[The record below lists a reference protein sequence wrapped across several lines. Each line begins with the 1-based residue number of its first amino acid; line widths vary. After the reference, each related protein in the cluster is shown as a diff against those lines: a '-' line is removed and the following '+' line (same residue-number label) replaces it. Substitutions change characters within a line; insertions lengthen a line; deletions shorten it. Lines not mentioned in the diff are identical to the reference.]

1 MTRDAQLR
9 SQHKQAELVT
19 LLPRDEISL
28 YFRRIERRIEGIY
41 LQTDTP
47 VASKG
52 VFQIKKGVKP
62 HTGSRRLDI
71 GITGK
76 SRFTLIVHIT
86 GTSPHR
92 AEADL
97 LLANDSNVRK
107 WRCLLWISLGIAFV
121 FFVFTWIW
129 VSDVVVISIIECQ
142 STILILICS
151 VVLDNRIRKLKDR
164 ALQAE
169 K

>member
-1 MTRDAQLR
+1 MKTKFRWNAMQVTLTNIFIWTLILGMMSR
-9 SQHKQAELVT
+9 FNWVYYSLVT
-19 LLPRDEISL
+19 VLLVGCIGVYWRL
-28 YFRRIERRIEGIY
+28 Y
-41 LQTDTP
+41 LQDR
-47 VASKG
+47 SN
-52 VFQIKKGVKP
+52 
-62 HTGSRRLDI
+62 SECR
-71 GITGK
+71 
-76 SRFTLIVHIT
+76 SC
-86 GTSPHR
+86 
-92 AEADL
+92 EADL

-107 WRCLLWISLGIAFV
+107 WRCLLWISLGIAFIS
-121 FFVFTWIW
+121 FVFTWIW